1 MNHEFFRYGYAA
13 GLRKD
18 TRMAVLAYSLME
30 TEIMDS
36 TLRKLIHQAAE
47 SAAKSQEKAAH
58 LIMARGDRP

>member
-1 MNHEFFRYGYAA
+1 MNFSDMDMLQDYE
-13 GLRKD
+13 KD